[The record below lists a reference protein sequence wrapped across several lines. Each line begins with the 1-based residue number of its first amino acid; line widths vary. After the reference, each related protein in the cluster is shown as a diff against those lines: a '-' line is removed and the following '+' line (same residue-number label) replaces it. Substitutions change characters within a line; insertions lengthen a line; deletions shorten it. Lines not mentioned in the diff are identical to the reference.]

1 MSNNNTTTTSTN
13 ELKHY
18 ELKTVNISDLV
29 EDKDNPNE
37 MSDQTY
43 QALVTSLKT
52 FGELDPII
60 IRRTNNMII
69 DGHHRAKAYKENNY
83 DTIMAYIIPDDELT
97 EQHIKLMRQALNKI
111 HGEHN
116 PKQDVNELLNIL
128 SSPNAQDIELLQN
141 MFSVNKDNIKDLQK
155 MLESPTK
162 DEWQDMLMAT
172 TDRENLLKTHE
183 ISLLM
188 SDEEFHIFNTA
199 IDTWSEMIDT
209 KFKNSTKGIVSLL
222 RGWMDKERIEY

>member
-1 MSNNNTTTTSTN
+1 LSNQQVKVYPISTIRVDDV
-13 ELKHY
+13 KP
-18 ELKTVNISDLV
+18 DP
-29 EDKDNPNE
+29 DNPNE

-43 QALVTSLKT
+43 KALVTSLQT

-60 IRRTNNMII
+60 IRKTNNMII
-69 DGHHRAKAYKENNY
+69 DGHHRVKAYKENGY
-83 DTIMAYIIPDDELT
+83 DTISAYIIPDDELT

-128 SSPNAQDIELLQN
+128 SSPNNQDIELLQN
-141 MFSVNKDNIKDLQK
+141 MFNVNSENIKDLQK
-155 MLESPTK
+155 MLESPNK

-188 SDEEFHIFNTA
+188 SDDEFNIFNTA
-199 IDTWSEMIDT
+199 VDSWSEMIDT
-209 KFKNSTKGIVSLL
+209 NFKNSTKALISLL
-222 RGWMDKERIEY
+222 RSWLEDRRIEH